1 MKKIL
6 FASTALVAASLF
18 GTDAAQAADP
28 IKLSVG
34 GFSKWW
40 VVGASQDTGF
50 SKANNYNGSG
60 GYSGASGSYNTV
72 DVKGDNEIWFQG
84 NTALDNGLK
93 VGVFVSLEAGGNGD
107 QTTDPIDQ
115 SYAWIEGG
123 FGKLMLGT
131 LKNGAALLHVQAPD
145 AASNWGDGGIATGNY
160 AVVRP
165 SSVEGLNQ
173 RAGFSSATNTTA
185 IITDNKSE
193 KITYVSPVF
202 GGLTV
207 GATYVPDAS
216 TEDNRG
222 QGSSRAQAYGVAAGY
237 ARSIGPVGVKLSA
250 GAVQTELSAS
260 EILNQYSTGT
270 QLSYAGFT
278 LGGSYQLARD
288 QIGKSG
294 GTATTGSGQNGSGN
308 SPLSSGALSTV
319 NRAIFGL
326 GTGFSGLKYDYG
338 GQGYDIGLQYATGP
352 YAVSFSYFHSETR
365 GVKNGVSANG
375 TVTDLSSHGDD
386 TIDFY
391 QASGKYSLSPGIDL
405 LASVGYAEYESGL
418 YNAVKGGGYRDALKN
433 DGYYGMTGLSLKF

>member
-40 VVGASQDTGF
+40 VVGTSQSSAY
-50 SKANNYNGSG
+50 SKALNYNGQG
-60 GYSGASGSYNTV
+60 GYNGTTGSYNTV

-84 NTALDNGLK
+84 STALDNGLK
-93 VGVFVSLEAGGNGD
+93 VGVFVSLEAGGHND
-107 QTTDPIDQ
+107 VTTDPIDQ

-145 AASNWGDGGIATGNY
+145 AAGNWGDGGIATGGY

-165 SSVEGLNQ
+165 AAVEGLNQ

-202 GGLTV
+202 AGLTV
-207 GATYVPDAS
+207 GGTYVPDATS
-216 TEDNRG
+216 EDNRG
-222 QGSSRAQAYGVAAGY
+222 QGKNRGQAYGVGAGY

-250 GAVQTELSAS
+250 GVVQTELAAS
-260 EILNQYSTGT
+260 EILNQYSTGV

-294 GTATTGSGQNGSGN
+294 GNTTTDWNGQNGTTTSVN
-308 SPLSSGALSTV
+308 NPVGASAATMIK
-319 NRAIFGL
+319 NAL
-326 GTGFSGLKYDYG
+326 GTTASNFKYDYG

-352 YAVSFSYFHSETR
+352 YAVSFSYFRSDTR
-365 GVKNGVSANG
+365 GAKLDNIGYAN
-375 TVTDLSSHGDD
+375 HGDD
-386 TIDFY
+386 TIEFY

-405 LASVGYAEYESGL
+405 LASAGYANYESGL
-418 YNAVKGGGYRDALKN
+418 YNLSKNGYKDQLKN
-433 DGYYGMTGLSLKF
+433 DGYFGMTGLSLKF